1 MQLWSSLQTLGGNT
15 ALLWPLRSHDELRVL
30 LGSSLV
36 QNFSWRWNK
45 EQTAIF
51 LLVETQ
57 EASEVDWR
65 EETIRADSDSDSG
78 LLLIRHRVTGPF
90 VYTPACLLPPTRFS
104 HTSLW
109 LLLKSPDRCRC
120 QTHSLTVVFLYFVF
134 HMWIN
139 IQTMDAILWKSMH
152 YCILFFFLNNYDLLI
167 VFHK

>member
-1 MQLWSSLQTLGGNT
+1 MRQIPQLLLDLFKSYLVIVQLWSSLQILGGNT

-65 EETIRADSDSDSG
+65 EETLYKRTLIQILAFFWFAAGSRGPLCIHLHVFFLPHASAIRACDCF
-78 LLLIRHRVTGPF
+78 LNHLTG
-90 VYTPACLLPPTRFS
+90 VDVRLTL
-104 HTSLW
+104 SLW
-109 LLLKSPDRCRC
+109 CFC
-120 QTHSLTVVFLYFVF
+120 ILYF
-134 HMWIN
+134 
-139 IQTMDAILWKSMH
+139 T
-152 YCILFFFLNNYDLLI
+152 CG
-167 VFHK
+167 